1 MDSFMITISA
11 LLAMKAYQPRIAV
24 IGGGPGGLTLA
35 LLLHKHN
42 IPVTVFELRP
52 RPTETEFTQPAGMLD
67 LHEESGLA
75 AIRACDLMEEFNSH
89 TGVCSEAQII
99 ATKDG
104 KVIYSEDG
112 GPESRP
118 EISRNSLGKILYDRL
133 PEAAVR
139 WGFKLSSAKQV
150 TATDGGTEIELD
162 FGSKGEYTFD
172 FVVGSDGTW
181 SKVRKML
188 TDTKPTYSGIQLMN
202 LTIRGITSKY
212 PELAAYIGTGTFTCL
227 GQQHGVMSQRGLH
240 DSARLYLCF
249 KKADEQYSATAGIRG
264 APPAQARD
272 RLLHD
277 DALLGRF
284 GPKIKEL
291 VQVAYAEE
299 AEHSPD
305 AEPAIVPLYVLPPGH
320 RWEHQTGVTVIGDA
334 AHVMLPFAAE
344 GVNLA
349 MRDALDVA
357 DVIIKATETAKGD
370 RARFHRLLDLSI
382 EGYEVQMAERA
393 KEKAD
398 EADQNARMMFG
409 FEDGAT
415 AMADWMNAAMQ
426 AAMEQAEPPKIM
438 ME

>member
-1 MDSFMITISA
+1 
-11 LLAMKAYQPRIAV
+11 MKAYRPRIAV

-139 WGFKLSSAKQV
+139 WGHKLSSAKQV

-162 FGSKGEYTFD
+162 FGSGGKYTFD
-172 FVVGSDGTW
+172 FV
-181 SKVRKML
+181 
-188 TDTKPTYSGIQLMN
+188 LMN

-212 PELAAYIGTGTFTCL
+212 PELAAYVGTGTFTCL
-227 GQQHGVMSQRGLH
+227 GQQRGVMSQRGLH

-249 KKADEQYSATAGIRG
+249 KTADEQYSTTAGIRG

-272 RLLHD
+272 RILHD

-291 VQVAYAEE
+291 VRVAYAEE

-305 AEPAIVPLYVLPPGH
+305 AEPAVMPLYVLPPGH
-320 RWEHQTGVTVIGDA
+320 RWEHQKGVTLIGDA

-370 RARFHRLLDLSI
+370 RARFHRLLNLSI
-382 EGYEVQMAERA
+382 GEYEVQMAERA

-415 AMADWMNAAMQ
+415 AMADWMNAAMK
-426 AAMEQAEPPKIM
+426 AAMEQAEPPKILM
-438 ME
+438 Q